1 MLFTITIPTY
11 NRADT
16 LAEVLRSLGQMR
28 YPSDAEH
35 EILVVDNNSS
45 DHTASVV
52 EEFRPVLGPAF
63 RSVFEPRQGVS
74 HARNRALEEA
84 RGEVV
89 CFIDDDSVADRNW
102 LVAHMRA
109 YQSEQRV
116 VAVGGRIWLRWPEG
130 WSRPTWL
137 PPQLEHYLSALDLG
151 PERQWMRYPHHPYGC
166 NMSVKRQVARDIGG
180 FSVRLGRTGTDLI
193 SNEEQ
198 HFFRQVEKHGGLTLY
213 EPEALVYHMVPVSR
227 LSKRFFLQRAY
238 AQGISD
244 ALLKRE
250 IRGDALSRPS
260 EARQLLGCL
269 KVLTGAAF
277 RVVGACV
284 ARADSKARFL
294 TRARMAHA
302 AGRVVGTARPLG
314 RQGWKGSA

>member
-16 LAEVLRSLGQMR
+16 LAEVLRSLEQLR
-28 YPSDAEH
+28 CPSDAEY

-63 RSVFEPRQGVS
+63 RSVLEPRQGIS
-74 HARNRALEEA
+74 HARNRAFEEA

-89 CFIDDDSVADRNW
+89 CFIDDDGIPDRNW
-102 LVAHMRA
+102 LVGHVRA
-109 YQSEQRV
+109 YQSEQRA
-116 VAVGGRIWLRWPEG
+116 VAVGGRIRLRWPEG
-130 WSRPTWL
+130 WSRPAWL

-151 PERQWMRYPHHPYGC
+151 PERQLMRHPHYPYGC
-166 NMSVKRQVARDIGG
+166 NMSVKLQVARDIGG

-198 HFFRQVEKHGGLTLY
+198 HFFLRVEEHGGLTLY
-213 EPEALVYHMVPVSR
+213 EPEALVYHMIPTSR
-227 LSKRFFLQRAY
+227 LSKRFFLRRAY

-244 ALLKRE
+244 ALLRRE
-250 IRGDALSRPS
+250 IRGDALSRLS
-260 EARQLLGCL
+260 EARRLLGGL
-269 KVLTGAAF
+269 KMLIGAAS
-277 RVVGACV
+277 RAVGACV
-284 ARADSKARFL
+284 ARADSAARFL
-294 TRARMAHA
+294 TKARTAHA
-302 AGRVVGTARPLG
+302 AGRVVATARLLG
-314 RQGWKGSA
+314 RQGWKGNA